1 MSRLAIMQLLPAL
14 DVGGVERGTLEIARA
29 IVAAGHRSIVVSDG
43 GRLVERLVREG
54 SEHVEWKIGAKSP
67 LTLRFIARLD
77 ALVRAR
83 RIDVIHAR
91 SRVPAWIGWLAWRR
105 MAPAMRPR
113 FVTTVH
119 GMYSV
124 SRYSEVMTYGE
135 RVIAVSHAVA
145 AYIARSYPRCPME
158 RVRIIPRGVDDDE
171 FPYGHVPDADW
182 RAQWMRDHPFV
193 AGKRLIVLPGRIT
206 RLKGHEAFI
215 EVLAGLQRT
224 HPDAH
229 GLIVGSGRPRRIA
242 SLVEFARR
250 LDAPVS
256 FLGPRDDVREIIAI
270 SAMVVS
276 MSTQPESFGRTVL
289 ESLRLGT
296 PVAGF
301 DHGGVGEV
309 LSDIFP
315 SGRVAA
321 GDTTALTE
329 KVAHFLDHP
338 PLVPRSDAY
347 SLDAMQSSTVALYEE
362 LTGMSQRRPE
372 TSN

>member
-124 SRYSEVMTYGE
+124 PRYSEVMTYGE
-135 RVIAVSHAVA
+135 RVIAVSRAVA
-145 AYIARSYPRCPME
+145 DYIAGAYPRCPE
-158 RVRIIPRGVDDDE
+158 DRVRIIPHGVNAEE
-171 FPYGHVPDADW
+171 FPYGYVPDAHWQDRW
-182 RAQWMRDHPFV
+182 QCDHPFLK
-193 AGKRLIVLPGRIT
+193 GKRPITLLSRIT
-206 RLKGHEAFI
+206 GWKGHELFI
-215 EVLAGLQRT
+215 KVLAELKKT
-224 HPDAH
+224 HSDAH
-229 GLIVGSGRPRRIA
+229 GLIVGSGPPRRIA
-242 SLVEFARR
+242 ALKTLVSRV
-250 LDAPVS
+250 DAPVS
-256 FLGPRDDVREIIAI
+256 LLGPRDDVREVIAS
-270 SAMVVS
+270 SAIVVS
-276 MSTQPESFGRTVL
+276 TSIEPEAFGRTVL
-289 ESLRLGT
+289 EALRLGT

-301 DHGGVGEV
+301 DHGGVGEI
-309 LSDIFP
+309 LADMFP
-315 SGRVAA
+315 RGRVPV
-321 GDTTALTE
+321 GDESALTE
-329 KVAHFLDHP
+329 KIGNFLDEP
-338 PLVPRSDAY
+338 PRVPRSDAY
-347 SLDAMQSSTVALYEE
+347 SLDATQSSTIQLYEE
-362 LTGMSQRRPE
+362 LAAMPQR
-372 TSN
+372 